1 MLILEFLKRI
11 GLAILLSALVGY
23 EREQQDKPAGLRTIM
38 FVCVGAALSV
48 VCAILMGNKFGINM
62 VSIIRIPAHY
72 LAAIGFVGSGSII
85 LLKDRIEG
93 ITTAALLLP
102 ITVVGFL
109 CGMGEYVFA
118 LAGGL
123 CVYGILMIKYIKIEI
138 KNFNINR
145 KNKRRKKCGRCS

>member
-48 VCAILMGNKFGINM
+48 VCAILMGNKFGIDM

-72 LAAIGFVGSGSII
+72 LAVAIGAVHKVDGNPWQASTTII
-85 LLKDRIEG
+85 KHLN
-93 ITTAALLLP
+93 
-102 ITVVGFL
+102 
-109 CGMGEYVFA
+109 
-118 LAGGL
+118 
-123 CVYGILMIKYIKIEI
+123 ILGHLSTDLY
-138 KNFNINR
+138 R
-145 KNKRRKKCGRCS
+145 L